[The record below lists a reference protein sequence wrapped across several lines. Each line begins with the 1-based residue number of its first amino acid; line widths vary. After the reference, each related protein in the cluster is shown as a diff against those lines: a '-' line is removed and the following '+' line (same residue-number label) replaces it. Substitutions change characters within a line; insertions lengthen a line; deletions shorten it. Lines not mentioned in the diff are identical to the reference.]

1 MASGELS
8 TAELFKED
16 LYAELEVDETASDK
30 DIKKAYRKR
39 ALKCHP
45 DKNPDNPQATK
56 LFNKLSCIF
65 EILANKQT
73 RAEYD
78 KIVAARKAAAERN
91 YQLDAK
97 RRKLKE
103 DLERKEREA
112 LNKNEPENKVTATK
126 NLEQMLKDLRSN
138 GSKLLRE
145 EQEQLKKELQLQKT
159 SVVIQNDLCNFQ
171 PKFKLKWDKNLEPQ
185 YDEQLL
191 RKLFSKYGEV
201 SAIVVSAKKRGSAIV
216 EFEKLSS
223 AQLAFENEHGV
234 LSNLLKLEWVGQPPV
249 NITLGDVK
257 LSTRIGEARKAEGL
271 NVCERKNEKA
281 EPSISQIN
289 FEEEEEQMFAALRKA
304 AERQKLMQEM
314 KESEDDGLT
323 WVNWS

>member
-1 MASGELS
+1 MGSSELS

-16 LYAELEVDETASDK
+16 LYAALEIDDTASDK
-30 DIKKAYRKR
+30 EIKKAYRKQ

-65 EILANKQT
+65 EILANKET

-78 KIVAARKAAAERN
+78 KIVVARKAAAERN

-103 DLERKEREA
+103 DLERREQEA
-112 LNKNEPENKVTATK
+112 LSKKNEPANSAAVTK
-126 NLEQMLKDLRSN
+126 NLEQMLRDLRSN

-145 EQEQLKKELQLQKT
+145 EQELLKKELNQQKST
-159 SVVIQNDLCNFQ
+159 SLEQRCFADCQ

-185 YDEQLL
+185 YDEHLL
-191 RKLFSKYGEV
+191 RKLFSKYGEISV
-201 SAIVVSAKKRGSAIV
+201 VVVSSKKGSAII
-216 EFEKLSS
+216 EFEQLSS

-234 LSNLLKLEWVGQPPV
+234 LTNRLKLEWIGQPPPRMSEFNSAPLKPERRSDESSG
-249 NITLGDVK
+249 NIKRNSDTEETKV
-257 LSTRIGEARKAEGL
+257 
-271 NVCERKNEKA
+271 
-281 EPSISQIN
+281 SQIN
-289 FEEEEEQMFAALRKA
+289 FEEEEEQMFVALRRA
-304 AERQKLMQEM
+304 AERQKLMAEM
-314 KESEDDGLT
+314 KSSDADDLT
-323 WVNWS
+323 